1 MDQDEKV
8 RENRLR
14 RVAERR
20 GWELSK
26 SRRRDP
32 LALDFGQW
40 TLTGGSISAGGVTM
54 PMRTVTLSSLDKVE
68 AFLDS
73 QLIAPVTEEGER

>member
-1 MDQDEKV
+1 MTDEKV

-14 RVAERR
+14 NTARRR

-32 LALDFGQW
+32 LATDFGVW
-40 TLTGGSISAGGVTM
+40 SILDAKGKVVEECRDLDCIETFLGAG
-54 PMRTVTLSSLDKVE
+54 
-68 AFLDS
+68 
-73 QLIAPVTEEGER
+73 Q

>member
-20 GWELSK
+20 GWELRK

-32 LALDFGQW
+32 LAIDYGQW
-40 TLTGGSISAGGVTM
+40 TVTSASINVGGVRM
-54 PMRTVTLSSLDKVE
+54 PMRTVTLSSLDAVE
-68 AFLDS
+68 GFLDS
-73 QLIAPVTEEGER
+73 QMIAPPPGEDDR